1 MACGSS
7 SPAYTLHSTPRY
19 IADVTHITQSRARRQ
34 KLGHVMKVDVLL
46 FPLSRGD
53 IKGDNCAILIG
64 GVYAAADDD
73 VDGGPVVPRK
83 TPGG

>member
-1 MACGSS
+1 
-7 SPAYTLHSTPRY
+7 
-19 IADVTHITQSRARRQ
+19 
-34 KLGHVMKVDVLL
+34 MKVDVLL

>member
-1 MACGSS
+1 
-7 SPAYTLHSTPRY
+7 
-19 IADVTHITQSRARRQ
+19 
-34 KLGHVMKVDVLL
+34 MKVDVLL

-73 VDGGPVVPRK
+73 VDGGPVSRAANEKIMHLMIQAPK
-83 TPGG
+83 